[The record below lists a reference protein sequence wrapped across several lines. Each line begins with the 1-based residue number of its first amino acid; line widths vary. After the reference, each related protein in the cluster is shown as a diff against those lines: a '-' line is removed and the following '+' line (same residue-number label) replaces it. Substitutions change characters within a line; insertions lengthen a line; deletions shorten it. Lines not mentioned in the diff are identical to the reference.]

1 MNRNMARHSSKPNS
15 IMKKTSF
22 RNSVALIAIMFLAWL
37 NPSLASAQQKIS
49 DKEIVGVWVMTS
61 MMYEG
66 ENRNLISDNYTQ
78 IKVYRANGEY
88 ACAEI
93 AKGKG
98 KGGNNTYIILPHEY
112 GTYYLKNGQY
122 SEMGRE
128 ETKWEWIDK
137 VSFKGKWKNRRDQWR
152 KVVDMPEE
160 LTQHIVDKC
169 KAAQSSPDNIQK
181 MIKKHIFAN

>member
-1 MNRNMARHSSKPNS
+1 
-15 IMKKTSF
+15 MKKTSF

-93 AKGKG
+93 AKEKG
-98 KGGNNTYIILPHEY
+98 KGGNNRVT
-112 GTYYLKNGQY
+112 
-122 SEMGRE
+122 
-128 ETKWEWIDK
+128 
-137 VSFKGKWKNRRDQWR
+137 
-152 KVVDMPEE
+152 
-160 LTQHIVDKC
+160 
-169 KAAQSSPDNIQK
+169 
-181 MIKKHIFAN
+181 

>member
-1 MNRNMARHSSKPNS
+1 
-15 IMKKTSF
+15 MKKTSF

-98 KGGNNTYIILPHEY
+98 NGGNNTYIILPHEY

-169 KAAQSSPDNIQK
+169 KAAQPSPDNIQK